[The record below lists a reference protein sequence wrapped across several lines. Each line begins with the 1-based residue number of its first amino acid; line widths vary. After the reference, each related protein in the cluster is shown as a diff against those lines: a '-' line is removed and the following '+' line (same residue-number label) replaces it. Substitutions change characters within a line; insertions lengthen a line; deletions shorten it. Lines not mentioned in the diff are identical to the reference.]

1 MPGGW
6 FSRLSTAH
14 SAGAPTPRPP
24 FTLGD
29 FTIDEYKPIKV
40 IVIGAGFCGILAGIR
55 LPQKIPNIDLT
66 IYEKS
71 AGIGGTWQNNNYPG
85 LACDVPAHSYQFSF
99 EQKKDWTTFYPSG
112 PEVRQH
118 LQDVVDKYKLMRYIR
133 LRHEV
138 VHAQY
143 DAPAGKWRVRIRR
156 PAATGGAP
164 EGEQQP
170 EGYEEVEDIADVLI
184 TAVGALSRWTWP
196 DIPGLHDFQGA
207 LHHSAG
213 FEPQPARWEDTVETW
228 ADKNVAVIGVGSSA
242 IQIVPALQ
250 KRVMKLVHY
259 VRGKTW
265 LAAPFGTGLIRNLI
279 GRDPADD
286 GNFCIV
292 PRGSRELDADNF
304 TPEEIERFKNEPG
317 FFENFRLTLEN
328 QFNSTFS
335 WTMRGSPLQ
344 LQFQADCRKLM
355 QEKLAKKPWIADKL
369 MPDFPVSCRRLT
381 PGPGY
386 LEALCE
392 DNVEFVS
399 SSIKRVTKNGIE
411 TVDGQ
416 YHNVDVIVCA
426 TGYDTSFQLPF
437 KIIGRDGVDINER
450 WRPHPVSYLS
460 VALDGFPNM
469 FMALGPNSALASG
482 TLLPLME
489 SQVGYAVQAVAKLQR
504 DRLKSMEVKPEAVK
518 DFDEYLE
525 AYFPKTVFTEK
536 CRSWYKMGKE
546 EGRVVGLWPGST
558 LQGMKALANPRW
570 EDYKYELEDR
580 VQNRFYFLGDGQ
592 TYNEKTL
599 TGDSE

>member
-6 FSRLSTAH
+6 FSRKSTAH
-14 SAGAPTPRPP
+14 KASASPHRPP
-24 FTLGD
+24 FILGD
-29 FTIDEYKPIKV
+29 FSIDEYKPIKV

-55 LPQKIPNIDLT
+55 HKIPNIDLT

-85 LACDVPAHSYQFSF
+85 LACDVPAHNYQFSF

-112 PEVRQH
+112 TEVRQH
-118 LQDVVDKYKLMRYIR
+118 LQDVVDKHKLMRYIR

-143 DAPAGKWRVRIRR
+143 DAPAGKWCVRVRH
-156 PAATGGAP
+156 PLAVDGAREDQV
-164 EGEQQP
+164 EGF
-170 EGYEEVEDIADVLI
+170 EEVEDSADVLI

-213 FEPQPARWEDTVETW
+213 FEPQPTRWEDVVEMW

-250 KRVMKLVHY
+250 KRVKKLVHY

-265 LAAPFGTGLIRNLI
+265 LAAPLGTGLIRSLI

-286 GNFCIV
+286 GNYK
-292 PRGSRELDADNF
+292 F

-317 FFENFRLTLEN
+317 FFENFRLALEN

-335 WTMRGSPLQ
+335 WTIRGSPLQ

-355 QEKLAKKPWIADKL
+355 QDKLAKKPWIAEKL

-392 DNVEFVS
+392 DNVEFVP

-416 YHNVDVIVCA
+416 YRDVDVIVCA

-437 KIIGRDGVDINER
+437 KIVGRDGVDLNER

-469 FMALGPNSALASG
+469 FMALGPNSVLASG

-504 DRLKSMEVKPEAVK
+504 DRLKSMEVRPEAVR

-558 LQGMKALANPRW
+558 LQGMKALAHPRW

-580 VQNRFYFLGDGQ
+580 VQNRFHFLGDGQ
-592 TYNEKTL
+592 TYSEKTL
-599 TGDSE
+599 TGDRAWYLHEPYLDVPPLPID